1 MGGGL
6 LQLVAYGAQDVY
18 LTGNPQITFFKVV
31 YRRHTNFALE
41 SIQQTFNGT
50 VGFGQRVTSTI
61 SRNGDLI
68 SRAYLELE
76 SSDTNLV
83 PYFGL
88 RVLKEAEVEIGGQ
101 KIDKHY
107 SEWLYIWNELTMP
120 VGKKEGFFNM
130 VGGGGGQAV
139 GHRLKLAK
147 YIDSGVTDHATISS
161 DINSLLNNKLKIT
174 FNISV
179 GNDESVL
186 FRVKRFGSD
195 DTEKT
200 IGTTIIKA
208 TKKQPS
214 TEAVL
219 TVQSSYGYS
228 EDDFKSDDKF
238 ELHFVNSNDKDKISK
253 VEVIKTDLSAYDT
266 FDAGDSNEYSLVAG
280 VFMIDGDNYD
290 LPGLNDDS
298 ERIRIKKMGGD
309 DTTNLTTDDTIIFK
323 FEDTTNT
330 NNFIIYQATVGEL
343 YLEDGASFTFNSNP
357 NVAVA
362 NITEKLYIIDFFK
375 AKDIVRKYSQW
386 YHDDIELDGTF
397 EISHISTSKTNYE
410 YYIFKEENILEAQVS
425 DNLDTVGN
433 ITIEN
438 DENYDINDTIKVVV
452 TDKSN
457 ATYTV
462 VAEDAGYRL
471 SSTSAADTIVTANLE
486 ITDIALVGVSDLEKP
501 KHFTG
506 NAISKMYV
514 PLQFWFCNNYGLA
527 LPLIGLQYHE
537 VKIIIQFEE
546 ASKCMIKYQE
556 PPKDLKASLWID
568 YIYLDTDE
576 RRKFAQSSHEYLIE
590 QLQYTGK
597 ESVQNKLKLN
607 FNHPVKELVWVVNK
621 NDKSN
626 VDWFN
631 FTNNQMLLELKTK
644 PYNTK
649 TINEELV
656 DKSTNCVKSAK
667 LILNGNDRFYERDGR
682 YFNLVQ
688 PFQHH
693 TNVPKNRGINLYSFA
708 LKPEEHQ
715 PSGTLNMS
723 RIDTATLSLNYEQG
737 VTNQTHSISVY
748 AVNYNV
754 LRILSGMGG
763 IAYSN

>member
-76 SSDTNLV
+76 SSDSNLV

-107 SEWLYIWNELTMP
+107 SEWLYIWNELTLP
-120 VGKKEGFFNM
+120 IGKKEGFFNM

-139 GHRLKLAK
+139 GHRLKLAR
-147 YIDSGVTDHATISS
+147 YIDSGVTDHATISG
-161 DINSLLNNKLKIT
+161 DIDKLLNTKLKIT
-174 FNISV
+174 FTSSIST
-179 GNDESVL
+179 NESVL
-186 FRVKRFGSD
+186 FRVKRFSSD
-195 DTEKT
+195 GNTEKT
-200 IGTTIIKA
+200 TGTTIIKA
-208 TKKQPS
+208 TKKES
-214 TEAVL
+214 SNEAEL
-219 TVQSSYGYS
+219 IVQSSYGYS
-228 EDDFKSDDKF
+228 KDEFKNTDTF
-238 ELHFVNSNDKDKISK
+238 ELHFVNSNDKDKISN
-253 VEVIKTDLSAYDT
+253 VEVIKNDDSGSYDSISAEST
-266 FDAGDSNEYSLVAG
+266 HEYILVAG
-280 VFMIDGDNYD
+280 VFMIDDDNYD
-290 LPGLNDDS
+290 LPGLNVDS
-298 ERIRIKKMGGD
+298 ERIRIKK
-309 DTTNLTTDDTIIFK
+309 TTDGSDLTTGDTIIFK
-323 FEDTTNT
+323 FEDTTNM

-343 YLEDGASFTFNSNP
+343 YLKSGATFTFNTDP
-357 NVAVA
+357 TAD
-362 NITEKLYIIDFFK
+362 NITLGLYIIDFFK

-386 YHDDIELDGTF
+386 YHDDKELDGGAF
-397 EISHISTSKTNYE
+397 KISHISASKESHE
-410 YYIFKEENILEAQVS
+410 YYIFKEDNILEAKVS
-425 DNLDTVGN
+425 DNVNIAGN
-433 ITIEN
+433 ITIVN
-438 DENYDINDTIKVVV
+438 DENYAIDDTIKVVV
-452 TDKSN
+452 TDKSI

-462 VAEDAGYRL
+462 VEETAGYRL
-471 SSTSAADTIVTANLE
+471 SSAQADDEIANDKLE
-486 ITDIALVGVSDLEKP
+486 ITGIVLSADPDSEP
-501 KHFTG
+501 KHSNG
-506 NAISKMYV
+506 KLISKMYV

-546 ASKCMIKYQE
+546 ASKCMIKYQD
-556 PPKDLKASLWID
+556 PPKDLRASLWID

-631 FTNNQMLLELKTK
+631 FTNDQMLLELKTK

-693 TNVPKNRGINLYSFA
+693 TNVPKNRGVNLYSFA

-723 RIDTATLSLNYEQG
+723 RIDTATLSLNYEPG